1 MKTKILKLI
10 TMIMIFNWMLGVSI
24 LDGNIKT
31 GAVMMIISMIW
42 IALIEAANHER
53 FNDLD

>member
-1 MKTKILKLI
+1 MI
-10 TMIMIFNWMLGVSI
+10 TMIMIFIWMLGVSI
-24 LDGNIKT
+24 LDGSTKS

-53 FNDLD
+53 FNDFD